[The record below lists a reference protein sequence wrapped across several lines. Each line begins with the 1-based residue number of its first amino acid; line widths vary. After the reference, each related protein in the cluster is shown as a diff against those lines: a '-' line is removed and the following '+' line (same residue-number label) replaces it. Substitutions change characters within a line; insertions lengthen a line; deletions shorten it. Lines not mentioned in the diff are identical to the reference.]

1 MKLLISDMIVCEK
14 FAKEFDAIHYNDFR
28 MTTPLLS
35 TKFFIPPARPG
46 IVSRP
51 RLLERLDAGSHVKLI
66 LISAPPGYGKTT
78 LITQWIQQIQSNK
91 TAQICWY
98 SLDGDDNGT
107 QQFFRYLASAL
118 ETLPG
123 QQSTLKKLI
132 QSPQV
137 LPVKNLMNAFIN
149 DAAAVSTPFFLI
161 LDDYHVIESA
171 EIDEAMDFIIEN
183 MPPSMT
189 LLITSRS
196 DPGFPIARRRARA
209 ELIELRVDDLRFTEG
224 EAAQFIQQTTNLTLS
239 LDQIVALET
248 RTEGWIAGLQMA
260 ALSIQ
265 GQADTDGFIHAFTG
279 SNRFVLDYLVE
290 EVLQVQPER
299 VRNFLLQTSILD
311 ELCGPLCDAV
321 TGQKDG
327 RVVLEELEHS
337 NLFVVPL
344 DDERRWYRYHHLF
357 AELLRQRLQQD
368 SVPTTGEKGMEE
380 AEELHLRA
388 SKWFEDN
395 GLEVEA
401 FQHAAAANDVERA
414 ARLIE
419 GKGAPVHFRGAA
431 SQVLNWLTSLPE
443 SILDDS
449 PSLWVTYASV
459 LLFVGQNSA
468 AEPKLQAAE
477 AAIAKAEPDDEMRD
491 LIGRIAA
498 MRATMAVVRND
509 LDIIIRQ
516 SQRALAHLRPE
527 NLPYRTAVN
536 WTLGYAYQSQ
546 GDRLRASQAYNEIIS
561 TAEPFEN
568 SIYLIAALTSLGQIQ
583 ETDNQLSLAAES
595 YERVLQLAGDPPQPI
610 ACEAHLGLA
619 RLNYQWN
626 DLTAAQKHGQ
636 RCQQLMQQIESVD
649 TVVSHKV
656 SLARL
661 LLAQGDVSSA
671 VGAVFQ
677 EAEAYIH
684 QHDFVFRIADLAAI
698 QVIVLLYQGDLVTA
712 ADLAQTHHLPISQAR
727 VHLAQGDPGKALD
740 VLAPV
745 RQQAEEKSWQ
755 DERLKVLVLQALAHW
770 AQGRSETAVK
780 FLKDAL
786 ASAKPGGFIRI
797 FVDEGPSMAR
807 LLYEALACGVEPAY
821 VRRLLAAFPIA
832 DSEPAAL
839 SLPPD
844 AEAGLVEPL
853 SMREL
858 EVLQVIAEGLSNQ
871 EVAHRLY
878 LSLHTVKVHARN
890 IYAKLG
896 VKNRTQAV
904 AQGRTLGIL
913 SQT

>member
-1 MKLLISDMIVCEK
+1 
-14 FAKEFDAIHYNDFR
+14 
-28 MTTPLLS
+28 MTLPLLS
-35 TKFFIPPARPG
+35 TKFYIPPARPG
-46 IVSRP
+46 VVSRP
-51 RLLERLDAGSHVKLI
+51 RLLERLDAGRAHAKLI
-66 LISAPPGYGKTT
+66 LISAPAGYGKTT

-107 QQFFRYLASAL
+107 QQFFRYLASAV
-118 ETLPG
+118 EALPG
-123 QQSTLKKLI
+123 MQNTLKQLI
-132 QSPQV
+132 QSPQP

-149 DAAAVSTPFFLI
+149 DAAVVSTPFFLI

-171 EIDEAMDFIIEN
+171 EIDQALDFIIEN
-183 MPPSMT
+183 MPPPMT
-189 LLITSRS
+189 LIITSRS

-209 ELIELRVDDLRFTEG
+209 ELIELRVNDLRFTED
-224 EAAQFIQQTTNLTLS
+224 EAAQFIQQTTNLVLS
-239 LDQIVALET
+239 LNQIAALET

-265 GQADTDGFIHAFTG
+265 GQEDADGFIHAFTG
-279 SNRFVLDYLVE
+279 SHRFVLDYLVE
-290 EVLQVQPER
+290 EVLQIQPER
-299 VRNFLLQTSILD
+299 IRNFLLRTSILD

-321 TGQKDG
+321 TGQNDG
-327 RVVLEELEHS
+327 RVMLEELECS

-344 DDERRWYRYHHLF
+344 DNERRWYRYHYLF
-357 AELLRQRLQQD
+357 AELLRQRLQMG
-368 SVPTTGEKGMEE
+368 SVPPTGEKGMEE
-380 AEELHLRA
+380 VEELHIRA
-388 SKWFEDN
+388 SEWFEDN
-395 GLEVEA
+395 GLEIEA

-443 SILDDS
+443 SILDDI

-459 LLFVGQNSA
+459 LLLVGQNSA

-477 AAIAKAEPDDEMRD
+477 AAIAKEEPDDEMRD

-498 MRATMAVVRND
+498 MRATTAVVRND
-509 LDIIIRQ
+509 LDIIISQ

-561 TAEPFEN
+561 TAETFEN
-568 SIYLIAALTSLGQIQ
+568 SIYVIAALTSLGQIQ

-610 ACEAHLGLA
+610 ACEAYLGLA

-626 DLTAAQKHGQ
+626 DLNAAQKHGQ
-636 RCQQLMQQIESVD
+636 RCQQLMQQIESVE
-649 TVVSHKV
+649 TGVSHKV
-656 SLARL
+656 FLARL
-661 LLAQGDVSSA
+661 LLAQGDVSA
-671 VGAVFQ
+671 VDAVFQ
-677 EAEAYIH
+677 EAEAYIR
-684 QHDFVFRIADLAAI
+684 QHNFLFRMADVAAI
-698 QVIVLLYQGDLVTA
+698 QVVVSLSQGDLVTA
-712 ADLAQTHHLPISQAR
+712 ANLAQMYHLPVSQAR
-727 VHLAQGDPGKALD
+727 VHLAQGDPGKALE

-745 RQQAEEKSWQ
+745 RQEAEEKRWQ

-770 AQGRSETAVK
+770 AQGRSETAVEL
-780 FLKDAL
+780 LKDAL
-786 ASAKPGGFIRI
+786 ASAKSGGIIRI
-797 FVDEGPSMAR
+797 FVDEGASMAR
-807 LLYEALACGVEPAY
+807 LLYEALARGIEPAY
-821 VRRLLAAFPIA
+821 VRRLLAAFPVA
-832 DSEPAAL
+832 NSEPAAL
-839 SLPPD
+839 SLLPD
-844 AEAGLVEPL
+844 AEAGLIEPL

-871 EVAHRLY
+871 EVANRLY

-904 AQGRTLGIL
+904 AKGRTLGIL
-913 SQT
+913 SLT

>member
-1 MKLLISDMIVCEK
+1 MTG
-14 FAKEFDAIHYNDFR
+14 

-35 TKFFIPPARPG
+35 TKFFIPPTRPG
-46 IVSRP
+46 VVSRP
-51 RLLERLDAGSHVKLI
+51 RLLERLDAGSHTKLI
-66 LISAPPGYGKTT
+66 LISAPAGYGKTT

-98 SLDGDDNGT
+98 SLDEDDNGT
-107 QQFFRYLASAL
+107 QQFFRYLASAV
-118 ETLPG
+118 EALPG
-123 QQSTLKKLI
+123 MQNALKQLL
-132 QSPQV
+132 QSPQP

-161 LDDYHVIESA
+161 LSDYHVIESA
-171 EIDEAMDFIIEN
+171 EIDQAMDFIIEK
-183 MPPSMT
+183 MPAPMT
-189 LLITSRS
+189 LIITSRS
-196 DPGFPIARRRARA
+196 DPGFPMARRRARG
-209 ELIELRVDDLRFTEG
+209 ELIELRVDDLRFTES
-224 EAAQFIQQTTNLTLS
+224 EAIQFIQQATNLTLS
-239 LDQIVALET
+239 LDQIAALET

-265 GQADTDGFIHAFTG
+265 GQEDTDGFIRAFTG
-279 SNRFVLDYLVE
+279 SHRFVLDYLVE
-290 EVLQVQPER
+290 EVLQIQPER
-299 VRNFLLQTSILD
+299 VRSFLLRTSILD

-321 TGQKDG
+321 TGQEGG
-327 RVVLEELEHS
+327 RVMLEKLERS

-357 AELLRQRLQQD
+357 AELLRQRLQQGFV
-368 SVPTTGEKGMEE
+368 SPTGERGMEE
-380 AEELHLRA
+380 VEELHIRA

-395 GLEVEA
+395 GLEIEA

-419 GKGAPVHFRGAA
+419 GKGAPLHFRGAA
-431 SQVLNWLTSLPE
+431 SQVLSWLTSLPE
-443 SILDDS
+443 SMLDGR

-468 AEPKLQAAE
+468 TEPKLQAAE
-477 AAIAKAEPDDEMRD
+477 AAIAKAESDDELRD

-498 MRATMAVVRND
+498 MRATMAVSRNA
-509 LDIIIRQ
+509 LDIIISQ

-546 GDRLRASQAYNEIIS
+546 GDRLKASQAYNEIIS
-561 TAEPFEN
+561 AAETFEN

-595 YERVLQLAGDPPQPI
+595 YEHVLRLAGDPPLPI

-636 RCQQLMQQIESVD
+636 KSEQLVQQIESVPS
-649 TVVSHKV
+649 VVSHKLF
-656 SLARL
+656 LARL
-661 LLAQGDVSSA
+661 LLAQGDVSA
-671 VGAVFQ
+671 VDAVFQ

-684 QHDFVFRIADLAAI
+684 QHNFVFQMADVAAI
-698 QVIVLLYQGDLVTA
+698 QVIVSLSQGDLVA
-712 ADLAQTHHLPISQAR
+712 ATDLAQTHHLPISQAR

-755 DERLKVLVLQALAHW
+755 DERLKVLILQALAYW
-770 AQGRSETAVK
+770 AQGRSETAVEL
-780 FLKDAL
+780 LKDAL
-786 ASAKPGGFIRI
+786 ALAKPGGFIRI
-797 FVDEGPSMAR
+797 FVDEGASMAR
-807 LLYEALACGVEPAY
+807 LLYEALGCGIEPAY
-821 VRRLLAAFPIA
+821 VRRLLAAFPVA
-832 DSEPAAL
+832 DSKPAAL

-844 AEAGLVEPL
+844 AESGLVEPL

-871 EVAHRLY
+871 EVANRLY
-878 LSLHTVKVHARN
+878 LSLHTVKVHVRN
-890 IYAKLG
+890 IFAKLG

-904 AQGRTLGIL
+904 AKGRALGIL